1 MEGVAIEGQ
10 NLQLFPSGL
19 GAASHY
25 EQLLLAICEGCK
37 LE

>member
-10 NLQLFPSGL
+10 NLQLFHSGL